1 MGDIASIPTQD
12 GQLTHYINAEAQQT
26 RWFNPTR
33 KAIFING
40 MKNSGTDH
48 RDSALALSLLQMCPV
63 YGVFNQSGGFIKDLG
78 QCIADKY
85 QFDGP
90 VARSPSEAL
99 DRAEEKQ
106 KKSTGP
112 KKSRAQLMED
122 ALARNP
128 AALATFRL
136 LRRPE
141 MRTAPIFAH
150 SQGNL
155 ILANALSAIAAVDGT
170 SGLSGRQVYTFG
182 SPTVN
187 WPMGIKPIECGFTF
201 DPVTWLAG
209 FDTSFSISKLGMPN
223 GTLNPITHGFLE
235 YLKHDPAF
243 VVNRFR
249 WGSFGVTA
257 SMDEEGLADALVSMD
272 TNIPRVQ
279 AIIEHL
285 DKKHNSDADDV
296 ALLYVQ
302 KVQKAGNKS
311 QIAQAIRS
319 APTFRKLLNRV
330 MDEGW
335 TSSEEK
341 SAIAFINSL

>member
-1 MGDIASIPTQD
+1 MSEIASIPTQN
-12 GQLTHYINAEAQQT
+12 GQLTYYVNSEAQQT

-33 KAIFING
+33 KVIFING
-40 MKNSGTDH
+40 MMNSGIDH

-63 YGVFNQSGGFIKDLG
+63 HGVFNQSGGFFKDLG

-90 VARSPSEAL
+90 IARSPSEAL

-106 KKSTGP
+106 KKALGP
-112 KKSRAQLMED
+112 KRTRAQLMED
-122 ALARNP
+122 VLARNP
-128 AALATFRL
+128 AALAVFRL
-136 LRRPE
+136 LRRSE
-141 MRTAPIFAH
+141 MRNAPVFAH

-155 ILANALSAIAAVDGT
+155 ILANVLSAILAVDGS
-170 SGLSGRQVYTFG
+170 SGLSGRIVYTFG

-187 WPMGIKPIECGFTF
+187 WPAGFKPIECGFTF
-201 DPVTWLAG
+201 DPITWLAG

-223 GTLNPITHGFLE
+223 GAINPITHGFLE

-249 WGSFGVTA
+249 WGSLGVTA
-257 SMDEEGLADALVSMD
+257 SMDEEGLAEAMVAMD

-279 AIIEHL
+279 AILEHL

-302 KVQKAGNKS
+302 KLQKAGNKT
-311 QIAQAIRS
+311 QIAHAIRS
-319 APTFRKLLNRV
+319 TPAFRQLLTRV